1 MKGARYVIVGPRCV
15 ADKMAGS
22 SAKKVAMEAAHKASK
37 EAIKQGLS
45 KIEASKVAHEAIMMA
60 L

>member
-1 MKGARYVIVGPRCV
+1 
-15 ADKMAGS
+15 
-22 SAKKVAMEAAHKASK
+22 MEAAHKASK

-45 KIEASKVAHEAIMMA
+45 KTEASKVAHEAIMMA

>member
-1 MKGARYVIVGPRCV
+1 MKQEQYETIKTLKTDPA
-15 ADKMAGS
+15 AT
-22 SAKKVAMEAAHKASK
+22 KVAMEAAHKASK

-45 KIEASKVAHEAIMMA
+45 RIEANKVASEAIMMA